1 MITLELLTD
10 FIHEYLRYN
19 KDIICDSFTIY
30 DKMLDIKVKNLSNT
44 VRGFGEVV
52 KLEEYYNWIQSV
64 REEKINQI
72 L

>member
-1 MITLELLTD
+1 
-10 FIHEYLRYN
+10 
-19 KDIICDSFTIY
+19 
-30 DKMLDIKVKNLSNT
+30 MLDIKVKNLSNT